1 MKNLVDKIA
10 AVGRDNPFDP
20 PLQQIDIFRPFF
32 SRGRLKAGELDA
44 RDGSCTRRELLA
56 RCLILCAVIDQGP
69 DIVGVRDLLR
79 RVTNSLYRQEIRFL
93 HRPLDFFRE
102 INISVDGLLE
112 SHQAIKEIRAEE
124 WAANQGSVATRYN
137 LFMDNTKQVLNY
149 AVFRWGVPLLLP
161 YLLEK
166 DAGERVTPSS
176 FLDYIEGCDSA
187 ELMSRQI
194 KDHERYGLGK
204 AIGDKACHLFAKWL
218 VRFGLIRRAGD
229 AWGEFSFETPFDSNA
244 GRVLWRAGYFLHWAD
259 LEEYEREDVV
269 QRGQGNGGKHHI
281 RVTNIRGMGASRN
294 IGEALK
300 TKYDEIAIRHL
311 KVNKRSP
318 RKVQIQRLQHALLLA
333 GGGTPTQ
340 FDDGLIHIGTRYCFN
355 KGNPRCGSCPIRSK
369 CRGGSGDTRLIS
381 DYRT

>member
-20 PLQQIDIFRPFF
+20 PLRQIEIFRPFF
-32 SRGRLKAGELDA
+32 SEDRLKADELDA

-69 DIVGVRDLLR
+69 DIAGVRDLLL

-112 SHQAIKEIRAEE
+112 SHQAIKEIRAED
-124 WAANQGSVATRYN
+124 WAANQGSVAAKYN

-176 FLDYIEGCDSA
+176 FLDYIEGYDSA
-187 ELMSRQI
+187 EEMSSRL

-218 VRFGLIRRAGD
+218 IRFGLIRRAGD
-229 AWGEFSFETPFDSNA
+229 ISWGEFSFETPFDSNA

-269 QRGQGNGGKHHI
+269 QRGQGKGGKHYI

-311 KVNKRSP
+311 KVNKRKP
-318 RKVQIQRLQHALLLA
+318 LARRKSNACNMRCCLPGKALRRNLMT
-333 GGGTPTQ
+333 G
-340 FDDGLIHIGTRYCFN
+340 
-355 KGNPRCGSCPIRSK
+355 
-369 CRGGSGDTRLIS
+369 
-381 DYRT
+381 